1 MELRA
6 EIRDCPGAAQ
16 RARPLAVRAQWVHH
30 MRMFEYSTRLR
41 STARA
46 VTMSRRCRALVG
58 GALLSCGLL
67 ASATAGDNINCSCV
81 ANGQRVELGEL
92 FCIRTASGKQFLAR
106 CERVLNNTSWKRLQE
121 GCPSA
126 RNWSEIRQRAVL

>member
-1 MELRA
+1 M
-6 EIRDCPGAAQ
+6 
-16 RARPLAVRAQWVHH
+16 H
-30 MRMFEYSTRLR
+30 MFEYSIRPR
-41 STARA
+41 STARVA
-46 VTMSRRCRALVG
+46 AMPRRRRALVG
-58 GALLSCGLL
+58 GALLSFGLL
-67 ASATAGDNINCSCV
+67 IASPATAGDGINCSCV

-126 RNWSEIRQRAVL
+126 RNWSEVRQRTVL